1 MKIEFY
7 GLVILQPQQI
17 QFGKKAKVINNHKF
31 DGVTYDIGQYFSK
44 KKQKAKFQR
53 LSQTFASSLEIVFEA
68 MH

>member
-31 DGVTYDIGQYFSK
+31 DGVTYGIDQYFSK